1 MTMELDNYSLNPT
14 LLHSGIAVHDGDW
27 NWKRVRSPFARIY
40 YVSEGEAEIL
50 FHRPH
55 SGKVGDR
62 TQRLTAGNLY
72 LVPPFTTHTNRCE
85 GRFVHFYAHVDY
97 PADLARELFE
107 EYRFAAEVKA
117 GPIDAELFRRLCH
130 INADK
135 RLPASDPR
143 SYDNPETLRQMVARS
158 HANRLSVRLETIG
171 ILNQLLSR
179 FLENAAPATTA
190 GDKRISQVLKHI
202 RRNLQENITIDAM
215 AEMTCLSKDHFIRL
229 FKSECGQSPLQYINH
244 RKVELAET
252 LLATTDQSIKQIAD
266 RLSFSDSSYFTR
278 LFHKITGTTPAAYRR
293 KVANL

>member
-1 MTMELDNYSLNPT
+1 MMMEHDNYSLNPT
-14 LLHSGIAVHDGDW
+14 LLHSGLAVHDGDW

-40 YVSEGEAEIL
+40 YVSEGEAEIV

-55 SGKVGDR
+55 SAKGNDR

-85 GRFVHFYAHVDY
+85 GRFVHFYAHIYY
-97 PADLARELFE
+97 PTDLARELFE
-107 EYRFAAEVKA
+107 DYRFAGEVKA
-117 GPIDAELFRRLCH
+117 GPFDEELFRRLCS
-130 INADK
+130 INAD
-135 RLPASDPR
+135 RQLPASDPR
-143 SYDNPETLRQMVARS
+143 SYDNPATLHQMAARS
-158 HANRLSVRLETIG
+158 RANRLSVKMETTG
-171 ILNQLLSR
+171 ILDQLLSR
-179 FLENAAPATTA
+179 FLENTTPVTPS
-190 GDKRISQVLKHI
+190 GDKRISQVIKYI
-202 RRNLQENITIDAM
+202 RHNSRENITIDAM

-252 LLATTDQSIKQIAD
+252 LLATTDYSIKQIAD

-293 KVANL
+293 KAENM